1 MNLRTMNSRP
11 SSHSN
16 SLTTLSQA
24 SATITH
30 VEYQALYRKY
40 RPQTFKEVV
49 GQDHVTSTLEREVA
63 EEKVAHAYLFT
74 GPRGTGKTTTA
85 RVLAKVLNCPNKTD
99 DGQPCDDCD
108 SCNSVTAG
116 TSFDVIEMDAASNN
130 SVEDI
135 RDLNLSV
142 TTVASVGG
150 GRRVFILDEAHML
163 SKAAANALLKTLE
176 EPPSHVH
183 FVLATTEPYKLL
195 DTIRSRTQRFDFHPV
210 ALETLVTHLQDI
222 SAREGYD
229 SDEAGLTAVA
239 RHAGG
244 SVRDSLSLLE
254 QVAALGSG
262 TVNTNGVREA
272 LGLASE
278 EIFPLI
284 ATAVRD
290 GDAGAVLKIVADL
303 ERDGVDLRRFLS
315 EAIAFFRGV
324 FLATYTQ
331 NIEEIVDETSFVI
344 SVWRQVSSEIPSTTV
359 LRVID
364 LLSDGLVKIREGRE
378 ERLMVEL
385 TLLRAVRPE
394 LSEDTASLR
403 DRVGRLEKGGPSRS
417 ADPAPPSTTTQPPIA
432 APRIDTQQPTES
444 RPSTP
449 TPKQP
454 PAEVE
459 EPKTQAT
466 PTEPNPRLQS
476 VPTPQE
482 AAPNASVAASSV
494 ELEDLQRVWPQLFAS
509 VIEEIGPRRQAL
521 FRETSPGSVKD
532 GVVRLYVPGHQTF
545 HINQLQA
552 DTTVKNL
559 IKESLSRLLG
569 ANFEVEFGAHDSP
582 PTLEV
587 VADVEEDPFEEATTT
602 DAEPAMSH
610 EDMLAAELGAV
621 FVEEVTDDDA

>member
-1 MNLRTMNSRP
+1 M
-11 SSHSN
+11 
-16 SLTTLSQA
+16 
-24 SATITH
+24 
-30 VEYQALYRKY
+30 EYQALYRKY

-63 EEKVAHAYLFT
+63 EQKVAHAYLFT

-85 RVLAKVLNCPNKTD
+85 RILAKVLNCPNKTD
-99 DGQPCDDCD
+99 DGQPCDECD

-116 TSFDVIEMDAASNN
+116 SSFDVIEMDAASNN

-135 RDLNLSV
+135 RDLNVSV

-222 SAREGYD
+222 SGREGYD
-229 SDEAGLTAVA
+229 ADEAGLTAVA
-239 RHAGG
+239 RHASG

-254 QVAALGSG
+254 QVAALGAG

-290 GDAGAVLKIVADL
+290 NDAGSVLKIVSDL

-331 NIEEIVDETSFVI
+331 NLEEIVDETPSVI

-364 LLSDGLVKIREGRE
+364 LLTDGLVKVREGRE

-403 DRVGRLEKGGPSRS
+403 DRVARLEKGISTAPAAPIS
-417 ADPAPPSTTTQPPIA
+417 APPVPTPEVETHTPHPFTRTPPTQTTP
-432 APRIDTQQPTES
+432 PTE
-444 RPSTP
+444 RPRHPSETDS
-449 TPKQP
+449 
-454 PAEVE
+454 
-459 EPKTQAT
+459 
-466 PTEPNPRLQS
+466 PRLQS
-476 VPTPQE
+476 VPTQQQP
-482 AAPNASVAASSV
+482 ATPTSV
-494 ELEDLQRVWPQLFAS
+494 ESSSIGIDDLQRVWPQLFAS
-509 VIEEIGPRRQAL
+509 VIEEMGPRRQAL

-532 GVVRLYVPGHQTF
+532 GVVKLFIPGHQTF

-569 ANFEVEFGAHDSP
+569 ANFEVEFGPHDSP
-582 PTLEV
+582 PSLEAV
-587 VADVEEDPFEEATTT
+587 VDIDENLFDQAIHD
-602 DAEPAMSH
+602 DAEPAMSP
-610 EDMLAAELGAV
+610 EDMLAAEFGAV
-621 FVEEVTDDDA
+621 FVEEVTDDDT